1 MADTFT
7 LDSNLLADIYTAADV
22 VAQEA
27 VGFIPAV
34 TQNSSSEQASKGDS
48 VRAAFTPDGNL
59 QPVTEA
65 MTVPDGEAYSISE
78 KSYQLSNH
86 NAIRFKIGGED
97 ARSMQ
102 NNGIYNTIYGD
113 MVAQGMRS
121 IINDLESKLFTEIK
135 NNAGYATADSGS
147 TAFASSLNSIATA
160 REILTRSGTP
170 TDDLSLVVNG
180 SAGVNLRNNTNLL
193 NVNTSGT
200 NVLREQGLYIPI
212 HGFNVYESSQI
223 TQHTAG
229 TSNNGYHVNNGSGE
243 VAGETTITTDAGGG
257 SASGTIIQGDIV
269 TFAGLSES
277 YVVGTAL
284 AANDFVL
291 NTGLLSDVADD
302 AEITGTVAYTGNF
315 ALHRRAAE
323 FAMRAPA
330 EPVGGDSAS
339 EVLTVTEP
347 RTGMIFQVRL
357 YRGYHANLIEVGA
370 VYGVKAWKPN
380 FICTIID

>member
-1 MADTFT
+1 MADNFT
-7 LDSNLLADIYTAADV
+7 LDSNLLADVYTAADI

-34 TQNSSSEQASKGDS
+34 RQNLQATAASKGDT
-48 VRAAFTPDGNL
+48 VRAAFTPDATL
-59 QPVTEA
+59 VSVDSQSA
-65 MTVPDGEAYSISE
+65 IPDGSTYAISE

-86 NAIRFKIGGED
+86 QAMRYAISGED
-97 ARSMQ
+97 VKSMQ
-102 NNGIYNTIYGD
+102 NNGIYQSIYGD
-113 MVAQGMRS
+113 MIAQGMRA
-121 IINDLESKLFTEIK
+121 IINDIESKLFTEIK
-135 NNAGYATADSGS
+135 NNAGYATADGGT
-147 TAFASSLNSIATA
+147 TAFDTNLNSIATA

-170 TDDLSLVVNG
+170 TDDLSLVING
-180 SAGVNLRNNTNLL
+180 TAGVNLRNNTNLL

-200 NVLREQGLYIPI
+200 NVLREQGILIPV

-229 TSNNGYHVNNGSGE
+229 TSNNGYHINNGSGE
-243 VAGETTITTDAGGG
+243 VAGEPTITTDAGGG

-277 YVVGTAL
+277 YVVKTAL

-291 NTGLLSDVADD
+291 NTGLLSDAADD

-315 ALHRRAAE
+315 AFHRNAAE

-339 EVLTVTEP
+339 EVINVTEP
-347 RTGMIFQVRL
+347 RTGLVFQVRL
-357 YRGYHANLIEVGA
+357 YRGYHQNLIEVGA
-370 VYGVKAWKPN
+370 VYGVKAFKPE